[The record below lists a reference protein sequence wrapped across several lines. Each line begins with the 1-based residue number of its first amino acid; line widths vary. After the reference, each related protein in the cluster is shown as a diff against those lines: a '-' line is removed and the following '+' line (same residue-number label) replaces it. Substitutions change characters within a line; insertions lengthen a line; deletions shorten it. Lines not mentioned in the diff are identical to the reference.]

1 MNYGYD
7 NRVAI
12 YNVAAYR
19 FINRSV
25 SYAGA
30 VAKFTRSHHDLTG
43 NAPSVRD
50 KDSFIWRCVR
60 VSETA
65 RWIEVALEVGHA
77 PSAAEASNPP
87 PRAFVRARRS
97 SYTPPAFEKFENGI
111 ERAISTPSINQ
122 PVSILLE
129 HIIFFIVF
137 IFLESWK
144 DALCQLSCYLAHL
157 RAFQFAVSVSTTL

>member
-1 MNYGYD
+1 MNYGND

-12 YNVAAYR
+12 YNVAYR

-25 SYAGA
+25 SCASA

-50 KDSFIWRCVR
+50 WDNDIRKCLR
-60 VSETA
+60 VSETT
-65 RWIEVALEVGHA
+65 RRIEVALDVRHA

-129 HIIFFIVF
+129 HIFFIVF
-137 IFLESWK
+137 IFFRKFKRL
-144 DALCQLSCYLAHL
+144 ALCQLSCVIW
-157 RAFQFAVSVSTTL
+157 RTCAFQFAFSVSTYQ